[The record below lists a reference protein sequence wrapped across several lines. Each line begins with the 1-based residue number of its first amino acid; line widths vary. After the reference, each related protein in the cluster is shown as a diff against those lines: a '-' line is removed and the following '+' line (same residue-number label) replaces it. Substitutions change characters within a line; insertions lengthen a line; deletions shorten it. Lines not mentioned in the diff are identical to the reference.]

1 MGPHGVAEGCA
12 PNATRRPA
20 DPALVPTLHAPLLL
34 PSRQPSQPPH
44 PLRPLGWDLG
54 DVFFEVVGS
63 SCLWQGRLGVRDDG
77 VPVWVP
83 EGLCPFGRL
92 VMFSSLAYLG
102 ESALL
107 KSPGMGLE
115 WEISNGQRDPASLI
129 APLFLLL
136 LGPEVCVVWMAG
148 PLRVSTPPPKKTKNK
163 KHYRG

>member
-1 MGPHGVAEGCA
+1 M
-12 PNATRRPA
+12 
-20 DPALVPTLHAPLLL
+20 
-34 PSRQPSQPPH
+34 
-44 PLRPLGWDLG
+44 
-54 DVFFEVVGS
+54 
-63 SCLWQGRLGVRDDG
+63 
-77 VPVWVP
+77 PVWVP

-129 APLFLLL
+129 APLFLSL

-148 PLRVSTPPPKKTKNK
+148 PLRVSTLPPKKKKKNK
-163 KHYRG
+163 KHHRG